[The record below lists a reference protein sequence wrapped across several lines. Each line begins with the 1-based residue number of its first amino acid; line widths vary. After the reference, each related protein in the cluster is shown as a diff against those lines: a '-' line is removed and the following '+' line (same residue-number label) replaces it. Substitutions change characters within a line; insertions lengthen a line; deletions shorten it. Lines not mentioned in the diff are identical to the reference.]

1 MMPQKKIRQCNLNYK
16 LITIALASALLAGCQ
31 IWPDYKRADVGL
43 PGTYSAS
50 ADLAEANL
58 AAAIP
63 KDWWVL
69 YQDPLLSGYVTS
81 ALKNN
86 TSIQMAV
93 AKIEESDAYAREVGA
108 ARLPQ
113 FNLTSSAV
121 KRRVTELGQVPVFG
135 GSPTQNNFT
144 LGIGTV
150 FELDFW
156 GKVRRARESATA
168 LALSNRYSRDTVA
181 LSLSSL
187 VASQYFLICSL
198 DAQIAIT
205 QSNLKSRQDSLD
217 LTQKRFNGGI
227 VSALDVHQSE
237 VIVYNLQAQ
246 LPELARQRAIT
257 EHQLAVLTGVLDL
270 TVPVSDL
277 KGLPLPPMPPLGLP
291 SAILESRPDVQ
302 QAEQQL
308 IAANANI
315 GVAKAALYPTISLTG
330 RFGGESALLS
340 NLLKSGARVWT
351 LGLDLALPIFDSGR
365 LNSKV
370 DQVSAKQKQALA
382 AYSETIQT
390 AFRETNDALVNVRQ
404 YREREQ
410 ILENAKMAST
420 KALDIAKTRYKSGY
434 SAYLDVLEAER
445 NQNDISLSYVQAR
458 QARLIA
464 SVDLIK
470 ALGGGWQDTNKT
482 ASK

>member
-1 MMPQKKIRQCNLNYK
+1 MKPQKKLKKIHVNVQ
-16 LITIALASALLAGCQ
+16 LITLAVTAALLSGCQ

-43 PGTYSAS
+43 PASYSATLD
-50 ADLAEANL
+50 ADNNNL

-69 YQDPLLSGYVTS
+69 YQDPLLSEYVTN

-108 ARLPQ
+108 AVLPQ

-121 KRRVTELGQVPVFG
+121 KNRVTELGQFPVFG
-135 GSPTQNNFT
+135 GSPIQNSFA
-144 LGIGTV
+144 LGVGTV

-198 DAQIAIT
+198 DAQTAIT

-237 VIVYNLQAQ
+237 VIVYNLQVQ
-246 LPELARQRAIT
+246 LPELARQRAIA

-291 SAILESRPDVQ
+291 STILEARPDVQ

-308 IAANANI
+308 VAASANI

-330 RFGGESALLS
+330 SFGGSSALLS

-370 DQVSAKQKQALA
+370 DQITAKQKQALA
-382 AYSETIQT
+382 TYTETIQT
-390 AFRETNDALVNVRQ
+390 AFKETNDALVNVRQ
-404 YREREQ
+404 YHEREQ
-410 ILENAKMAST
+410 ILENAKVAST

-470 ALGGGWQDTNKT
+470 ALGGGWQDANKT
-482 ASK
+482 ANK